1 MLINTVS
8 VLLFMERIQ
17 GSEQR
22 GNDEKWETVLD
33 RREIWEGIPKCDSM
47 VESLCF
53 RAPYFPPACQVKKLS
68 MAHWAGME
76 RNLSEA
82 SLPASS
88 LLSC

>member
-8 VLLFMERIQ
+8 GLLFMEMIQ

-53 RAPYFPPACQVKKLS
+53 RAPYFPPAFRVVENSAWHTGQVWK
-68 MAHWAGME
+68 GI
-76 RNLSEA
+76 
-82 SLPASS
+82 
-88 LLSC
+88 